1 MKLRTAYCDGKRVSL
16 ASVALAAV
24 VLTMPSASSAQ
35 SQDYFAGKQI
45 RVIVPAGS
53 GASGYGLYG
62 QLAAGHLGRS
72 IPGKPTV
79 VISYM
84 PGAAGLVAMNYLY
97 EVAPRDG
104 TVIAVMSQD
113 LVTDQVRG
121 RQGVKYDAARFNYIG
136 RVTTNVP
143 VHMVWRTARAKS
155 IAELRIHEVVTGA
168 VGSGGTHVDLPLAQN
183 ALLGT
188 KWKLVMGY
196 PSGNDVRIAM
206 ERGEVEAA
214 IAPATL
220 FNAMLKPLL
229 DDGTVTVVVQYA
241 DFRHPALPDVPTV
254 VEAAETP
261 QAKDILRF
269 LVSLATLGRSY
280 AAPPGVSAEVVG
292 TLRSAFHAM
301 IADPLFIAEAEKL
314 GADVVPLD
322 GDGLLAHAKSVVATP
337 AAVIARANEAV
348 AQR

>member
-1 MKLRTAYCDGKRVSL
+1 MAVRAIRRLAGPSRGLSALIALVTASGTIT
-16 ASVALAAV
+16 AAH
-24 VLTMPSASSAQ
+24 A
-35 SQDYFAGKQI
+35 QDYFAGKQV

-62 QLAAGHLGRS
+62 QLAANHLGRS
-72 IPGKPTV
+72 IQGKPQV

-104 TVIAVMSQD
+104 TVIAVMNQD

-121 RQGVKYDAARFNYIG
+121 RKGVKYDANQFNYIG

-143 VHMVWRTARAKS
+143 VHMVWKTAKAKS
-155 IAELRIHEVVTGA
+155 LAELKQHEVVTGA

-183 ALLGT
+183 ALIGT
-188 KWKLVMGY
+188 RWKLVMGY

-206 ERGEVEAA
+206 ERGEVQAA
-214 IAPATL
+214 VAPATL
-220 FNAMLKPLL
+220 FNTMLEPQL
-229 DDGTVTVVVQYA
+229 DDGTVTVIVQYA
-241 DFRHPALPDVPTV
+241 DFRHHALPKVPSV
-254 VEAAETP
+254 VEAAQTP
-261 QAKDILRF
+261 EAKSVLSF

-280 AAPPGVSAEVVG
+280 AAPPGVPANVVDI
-292 TLRSAFHAM
+292 LRKGYQDM
-301 IADPLFIAEAEKL
+301 LADPVFKADAEKL

-322 GDGLLAHAKSVVATP
+322 GAGLLAHVRQVSATP
-337 AAVIARANEAV
+337 ADVIRRANEAV
-348 AQR
+348 AQK

>member
-1 MKLRTAYCDGKRVSL
+1 MKLCAAFWDVRRRGSQTLGL
-16 ASVALAAV
+16 ATTFLM
-24 VLTMPSASSAQ
+24 VLGHGGAR
-35 SQDYFAGKQI
+35 SQEYFAGKQI

-62 QLAAGHLGRS
+62 QLAASHLGRS

-97 EVAPRDG
+97 EVAARDG

-136 RVTTNVP
+136 RATTNVP
-143 VHMVWRTARAKS
+143 VHMVWRTAKAKS
-155 IAELRIHEVVTGA
+155 LAELRSVEVVTGA

-196 PSGNDVRIAM
+196 PSGNDVRIAL
-206 ERGEVEAA
+206 ERGEVHAA

-220 FNAMLKPLL
+220 FNTMLKPLL

-241 DFRHPALPDVPTV
+241 DFRHPALPNVPSV
-254 VEAAETP
+254 VEAAQSPE
-261 QAKDILRF
+261 AKEVLRF

-280 AAPPGVSAEVVG
+280 AAPPGVTTDVVAV
-292 TLRSAFHAM
+292 LRTAFHAM
-301 IADPLFIAEAEKL
+301 LADPIFIADAEKL

-322 GDGLLAHAKSVVATP
+322 GEGVQAHVRAVVATP

-348 AQR
+348 AQK

>member
-1 MKLRTAYCDGKRVSL
+1 MSEHIRRRSPSRHGQVRAVL
-16 ASVALAAV
+16 ALAAAVALASG
-24 VLTMPSASSAQ
+24 SALG
-35 SQDYFAGKQI
+35 QDYFAGKQI

-62 QLAAGHLGRS
+62 QLAANHLGRN
-72 IPGKPTV
+72 IPGKPQV

-104 TVIAVMSQD
+104 TVIAVMNQD
-113 LVTDQVRG
+113 LVTDQARG
-121 RQGVKYDAARFNYIG
+121 RAGVKYDATRFTYIG

-143 VHMVWRTARAKS
+143 VHMVWRTAKAKS
-155 IAELRIHEVVTGA
+155 IDELKAHEVVTGA

-183 ALLGT
+183 RLIGT

-206 ERGEVEAA
+206 ERGEVQAA
-214 IAPATL
+214 VAPATL
-220 FNAMLKPLL
+220 FNQMLKPLL
-229 DDGTVTVVVQYA
+229 DDGTVRVIVQYA
-241 DFRHPALPDVPTV
+241 DFRHHALPNVPSV
-254 VEAAETP
+254 VEAAEAP
-261 QAKDILRF
+261 EAKAVLRF

-280 AAPPGVSAEVVG
+280 AAPPGVSAEV
-292 TLRSAFHAM
+292 TALLRRGFHAM
-301 IADPLFIAEAEKL
+301 IADPVFKAEADKL

-322 GDGLLAHAKSVVATP
+322 GDGLLAHVKEIAATP
-337 AAVIARANEAV
+337 PDVLQRTNAAV
-348 AQR
+348 AQK